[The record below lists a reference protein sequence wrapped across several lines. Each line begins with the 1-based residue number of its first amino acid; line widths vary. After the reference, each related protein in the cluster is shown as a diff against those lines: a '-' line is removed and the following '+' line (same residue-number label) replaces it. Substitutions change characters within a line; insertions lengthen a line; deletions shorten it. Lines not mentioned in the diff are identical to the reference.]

1 MKKRTVGIDL
11 GDRYSNYCVLDEE
24 GKAIDQGRVSMTQ
37 AAVEKAARK
46 WPAGEVA
53 LEVGTHSRW
62 VAELLETLGH
72 KVIIAN
78 PRRLKLITE
87 NVNKHDKADAM
98 LLARLARADMELLK
112 PVLHR
117 TREAQADLTLIRAR
131 DTLVRTRGKLINCVR
146 GLVKPFGV
154 RLSACATTCFAVKN
168 APHIPDELKSA
179 LAPILTQ
186 IDNLTEAI
194 SGYDAQIEHMA
205 LTRHPETARRLKQVA
220 GVGTLSA
227 MTFALVI
234 GDPHRFQ
241 RSRDVGCYLGLK
253 PAQKQSGASAPELG
267 ITKNGNELLRRTLVQ
282 SAHYILGAFG
292 PDTDLRRWGLKLAG
306 QGKGSR
312 KRALTAVAR
321 KLAVLLH
328 RLWVSGSP
336 YVPLREPSV
345 KAAA

>member
-1 MKKRTVGIDL
+1 M
-11 GDRYSNYCVLDEE
+11 
-24 GKAIDQGRVSMTQ
+24 
-37 AAVEKAARK
+37 
-46 WPAGEVA
+46 
-53 LEVGTHSRW
+53 
-62 VAELLETLGH
+62 
-72 KVIIAN
+72 
-78 PRRLKLITE
+78 
-87 NVNKHDKADAM
+87 
-98 LLARLARADMELLK
+98 
-112 PVLHR
+112 
-117 TREAQADLTLIRAR
+117 
-131 DTLVRTRGKLINCVR
+131 
-146 GLVKPFGV
+146 
-154 RLSACATTCFAVKN
+154 SACATTCFAIKN

-186 IDNLTEAI
+186 IDNLTNAI

-205 LTRHPETARRLKQVA
+205 LTRYQETARRLKQVA

-267 ITKNGNELLRRTLVQ
+267 ITK
-282 SAHYILGAFG
+282 
-292 PDTDLRRWGLKLAG
+292 RRWGLKLAG

-336 YVPLREPSV
+336 CVPPREPPV
-345 KAAA
+345 KAAAQTAGQFSSVCKAHSAFRATATLRSFYSGQPV

>member
-1 MKKRTVGIDL
+1 MKKNTVGIDL
-11 GDRYSNYCVLDEE
+11 GDKYSNFCVLDEE
-24 GKAIDQGRVSMTQ
+24 GKAIDQGRISMTQ
-37 AAVEKAARK
+37 TAFEKAASN
-46 WPAGEVA
+46 WPSALVA

-62 VAELLETLGH
+62 VAEILEDCGH
-72 KVIIAN
+72 SVIIAN

-87 NVNKHDKADAM
+87 SVNKHDKADAM
-98 LLARLARADMELLK
+98 LLARLARADMELLQ
-112 PVLHR
+112 PVRHR
-117 TREAQADLTLIRAR
+117 TREIQADLTLIRAR
-131 DTLVRTRGKLINCVR
+131 DGLVRTRGKLVNCVR

-154 RLSACATTCFAVKN
+154 RLPSCATTCFAIKSS
-168 APHIPDELKSA
+168 PHVPDELKSA

-186 IDNLTEAI
+186 IDTLTDAI

-205 LTRHPETARRLKQVA
+205 LTRYPEMARRLKQVS

-227 MTFALVI
+227 MTFILCI
-234 GDPHRFQ
+234 GDPHRFR

-253 PAQKQSGASAPELG
+253 PAQKQSGESAPELG

-328 RLWVSGSP
+328 RLWVSGEI
-336 YVPLREPSV
+336 YRPLRQPPTQI
-345 KAAA
+345 AA

>member
-1 MKKRTVGIDL
+1 MKHTVGIDL
-11 GDRYSNYCVLDEE
+11 GDKYSSFCVLDEE
-24 GKAIDQGRVSMTQ
+24 GKAVDQGRMSMAQ
-37 AAVEKAARK
+37 SAVRKAAGN
-46 WPAGEVA
+46 WPSALVA

-62 VAELLETLGH
+62 VAEILEECGH
-72 KVIIAN
+72 TVIIAN

-98 LLARLARADMELLK
+98 LLARLARADMDLLQ
-112 PVLHR
+112 PVRHR
-117 TREAQADLTLIRAR
+117 TREAQADLVLIRAR
-131 DTLVRTRGKLINCVR
+131 DGLVRTRGKLINCVR
-146 GLVKPFGV
+146 GLVKPFGA
-154 RLSACATTCFAVKN
+154 RLPSCATTCFAIRS
-168 APHIPDELKSA
+168 APQIPDELKSA

-186 IDNLTEAI
+186 IDTLTDAI
-194 SGYDAQIEHMA
+194 SGYDAQIEHIA
-205 LTRHPETARRLKQVA
+205 LTRYPDMVPRLKQVA

-227 MTFALVI
+227 MTFILCI
-234 GDPHRFQ
+234 GDPHRFR

-253 PAQKQSGASAPELG
+253 PAQKQSGESAPELG
-267 ITKNGNELLRRTLVQ
+267 ITKNGNELLRRTLIQ

-328 RLWVSGSP
+328 RLWVSGDS
-336 YVPLREPSV
+336 YRPLRQPPTEV
-345 KAAA
+345 AA

>member
-37 AAVEKAARK
+37 SSFEKAVSR
-46 WPAGEVA
+46 WPVGLVA

-62 VAELLETLGH
+62 VAEILEAHGH
-72 KVIIAN
+72 EVIIAN

-87 NVNKHDKADAM
+87 SVNKHDKADAM
-98 LLARLARADMELLK
+98 LLARLGRADMDLLK

-117 TREAQADLTLIRAR
+117 TREAQADLTSIRAR
-131 DTLVRTRGKLINCVR
+131 DGLVRTRGKLVNSVR

-154 RLSACATTCFAVKN
+154 RLPSCATACFAIKS
-168 APHIPDELKSA
+168 APHVPDELKSA

-186 IDNLTEAI
+186 IDTLTDAI

-205 LTRHPETARRLKQVA
+205 LTRYPDTVRRLKQVA

-227 MTFALVI
+227 MTFILCM
-234 GDPHRFQ
+234 GDPQRFR

-253 PAQKQSGASAPELG
+253 PAQKQSGGSNPELG

-328 RLWVSGSP
+328 RLWVSGES
-336 YVPLREPSV
+336 YRPLRQPPTE
-345 KAAA
+345 KAA